1 MSKKISRAGGKYTG
15 NHTTLIPI
23 AASACDIANQ
33 CPVVTKIS
41 PGFIKA
47 GLGSTGKRRVKIS
60 EQNGYLLL
68 SVRDTSAHQEVHV
81 YATDV
86 MAAKKAIAQGLH
98 HIDIAVTYPK
108 DSPDD

>member
-15 NHTTLIPI
+15 NHTTLIPL
-23 AASACDIANQ
+23 ATSACDIANM
-33 CPVVTKIS
+33 CPAVTKIS

-86 MAAKKAIAQGLH
+86 AVATESIVRGLS
-98 HIDIAVTYPK
+98 HIGIAVTYPK
-108 DSPDD
+108 DSPND